1 MGDYRTTTGEPL
13 PDTPRERRRFRRVL
27 AQRLILGSIALILL
41 GFAIPV
47 TRRIGANGYVTTD
60 HYAEVR
66 PAMVGQV
73 AEICIRSG
81 QRVRQGDLL
90 VRLDDAAEQAS
101 LEEAR
106 SNVHRLEADVVRRA
120 AELDDLARRRKGE
133 LALSKLRFE
142 HSGTTLAL
150 LEELSA
156 KGLSSGRAL
165 ADQRMAVAVAEMEWQ
180 SRLAEDATLADKE
193 LEVMQRE
200 LESKR
205 SAMDRAEARLGS
217 RHIYAPIGGE
227 VVRYEFVIGEQV
239 TPETVLYEVFGGEAL
254 VLKLRIP
261 ERHAARVQVG
271 AAYAA
276 RLDSFRGWGD
286 RRFRGRV
293 EMMRA
298 VIQSDNTRTYRMAY
312 CTFEPGLHRV
322 LPGTSAEARVTVGRS
337 SLWAW
342 LFGVY

>member
-1 MGDYRTTTGEPL
+1 MGEYRTTTGEPL
-13 PDTPRERRRFRRVL
+13 PNTPRVRRRLRRVL
-27 AQRLILGSIALILL
+27 AQRLIMGSVLVILI

-47 TRRIGANGYVTTD
+47 TRRIAASGYVTAD
-60 HYAEVR
+60 DYAEVR

-73 AEICIRSG
+73 AEICVRSG
-81 QRVRQGDLL
+81 QPVRQGDVL
-90 VRLDDAAEQAS
+90 VRLEDAAEQAS

-120 AELDDLARRRKGE
+120 AELAEAARRRESE
-133 LALSKLRFE
+133 LGLAKLHHE
-142 HSGTTLAL
+142 HAGTALAL

-156 KGLSSGRAL
+156 KGLASGRAL
-165 ADQRMAVAVAEMEWQ
+165 ADQRMALAVAEAEWQ
-180 SRLAEDATLADKE
+180 SRREEDTTLAAKE

-200 LESKR
+200 LESMR
-205 SAMDRAEARLGS
+205 SAVHRAEARLAA
-217 RHIYAPIGGE
+217 RHILAPVAGR

-239 TPETVLYEVFGGEAL
+239 TPESVLYEVFGGDAL

-261 ERHAARVQVG
+261 ERHAARVHAG
-271 AAYAA
+271 AAYSA
-276 RLDSFRGWGD
+276 RLDPYRGWGD
-286 RRFRGRV
+286 RRFRGQV
-293 EMMRA
+293 ETLRA
-298 VIQSDNTRTYRMAY
+298 VIQSDSARNYRMAY
-312 CTFEPGLHRV
+312 CTFTPDERRV